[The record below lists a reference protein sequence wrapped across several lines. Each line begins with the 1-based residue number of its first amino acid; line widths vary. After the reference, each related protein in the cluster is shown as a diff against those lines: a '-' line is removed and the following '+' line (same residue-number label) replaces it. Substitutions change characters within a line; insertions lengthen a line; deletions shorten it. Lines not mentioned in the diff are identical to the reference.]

1 MKRLSGRRI
10 AAVSIALLAFWA
22 VAVML
27 ALAVGSVAIPPG
39 SLLRLLGHKLIGF
52 APADDPLA
60 TILFSIRL
68 PRILLGSLV
77 GAALAAAGASF
88 QSLLRNPLAD
98 PFVRGVSTG
107 ASLGTILY
115 SIFTASWAA
124 AGAAASLAYGRPMAA
139 FAGAALVIGAVYF
152 LSAGGSRT
160 GEASQRLLLAGIVL
174 ASFISSINIVLLTST
189 SQADLRGIFY
199 WLIGDLSRPV
209 DASIYVVTG
218 VVFAGFVLLYPLSRS
233 LNLISIG
240 EEDAMI
246 LGVAVARVKV
256 AVYLLASLV
265 TGAVVS
271 VSGPIAYIGLIC
283 PHLGRMMF
291 GSDNRILLP
300 AVFMF
305 GAIFTLLADTLARTL
320 FSPAELPVGVITALL
335 GAPLFVYLSRRR
347 SSL

>member
-1 MKRLSGRRI
+1 
-10 AAVSIALLAFWA
+10 V
-22 VAVML
+22 
-27 ALAVGSVAIPPG
+27 
-39 SLLRLLGHKLIGF
+39 
-52 APADDPLA
+52 
-60 TILFSIRL
+60 
-68 PRILLGSLV
+68 
-77 GAALAAAGASF
+77 
-88 QSLLRNPLAD
+88 
-98 PFVRGVSTG
+98 
-107 ASLGTILY
+107 
-115 SIFTASWAA
+115 
-124 AGAAASLAYGRPMAA
+124 AGAAAGLAYGRPLAA
-139 FAGAALVIGAVYF
+139 FAGAALVISAVYF
-152 LSAGGSRT
+152 LSAGGSRS

-174 ASFISSINIVLLTST
+174 ASFISSINVILLTST

-218 VVFAGFVLLYPLSRS
+218 VVFVGFMLLYPLSRS
-233 LNLISIG
+233 LNLISLG

-246 LGVAVARVKV
+246 LGVAVARVKI
-256 AVYLLASLV
+256 AVYLIASLI

-291 GSDNRILLP
+291 GGDNRILLP

-320 FSPAELPVGVITALL
+320 LSPAELPVGVITALL